1 MNYVLYGDGVHDD
14 TLAIQEMI
22 DRGTCELRLP
32 MPKNFYLISK
42 PLELPSSF
50 CLVLPRYA
58 EIRLADGSNCVMIRN
73 KMVRDYAARMPAD
86 TPARLMSMAN
96 YVDDYADD
104 CPCENIE
111 LRGGIWNCNNEGQ
124 KQNPLLT
131 GDYSIREFWGF
142 GMLFYHVKNLT
153 VRDLTVKDP
162 INFGIT
168 LDTVSYFTVENLV
181 FDYNLGNPNPVTMDG
196 VHVNG
201 NCHFGTIRNLK
212 GRCYDDL
219 VALNADEGSLGPIT
233 NIEVSGIYAEGC
245 HSAVRLL
252 TVKHAVEK
260 IHISNVFGTYY
271 QYVIGLTKFYKGET
285 TGYFDAISIDH
296 VYASKSMPV
305 RKGEFQHPPKL
316 EQTYPII
323 TVDGQTVIKNFSI
336 GELHRREEV
345 LARDTIRLGSD
356 ARVDRMLI
364 DNVTTTNATGEPMV
378 FLRNKGTI
386 RYLSLRRVDV
396 AEDEKILNEGNGTI
410 VMIDE
415 SKGDER

>member
-1 MNYVLYGDGVHDD
+1 MTNKLYGDGIHDD
-14 TLAIQEMI
+14 TAAIQELI
-22 DRGTCELRLP
+22 DSGVCEVRLP
-32 MPKNFYLISK
+32 APERFYLISK
-42 PLELPSSF
+42 PLELPSNF

-58 EIRLADGSNCVMIRN
+58 EIRLANGSNCVMIRN

-96 YVDDYADD
+96 YVDDYAAD

-124 KQNPLLT
+124 APNPLMT

-142 GMLFYHVKNLT
+142 GMLFYHVRNLT

-168 LDTVSYFTVENLV
+168 IDTVSYFTVENLV

-233 NIEVSGIYAEGC
+233 NIEVNGIYAEGC

-252 TVKHAVEK
+252 SARSRVEK
-260 IHISNVFGTYY
+260 IRLSNIYGSFY
-271 QYVIGLTKFYKGET
+271 QYVVGITKFYKTPVEGL
-285 TGYFDAISIDH
+285 FDAISIDH
-296 VYASKSMPV
+296 VYASKCMPV
-305 RKGEFQHPPKL
+305 KKGEFQHPNRMDQVLPFIFVEKH
-316 EQTYPII
+316 
-323 TVDGQTVIKNFSI
+323 TVIGVLSVSHV
-336 GELHRREEV
+336 HRREDTLPV
-345 LARDTIRLGSD
+345 DTILVQGDVRLG
-356 ARVDRMLI
+356 RLI
-364 DNVTTTNATGEPMV
+364 LEDITTTNTTGLPMPL
-378 FLRNKGTI
+378 LRNEGTI
-386 RYLSLRRVDV
+386 GYLSVRRVDTG
-396 AEDEKILNEGNGTI
+396 ADEIIVNQENGR
-410 VMIDE
+410 IDVL
-415 SKGDER
+415 DD